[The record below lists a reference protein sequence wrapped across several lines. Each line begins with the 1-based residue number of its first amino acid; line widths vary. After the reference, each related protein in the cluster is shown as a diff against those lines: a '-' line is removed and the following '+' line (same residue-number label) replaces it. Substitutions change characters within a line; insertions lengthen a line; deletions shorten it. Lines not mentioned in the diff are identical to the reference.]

1 VVYHYLREHIST
13 DVYRT
18 IGIDNDWP
26 YNCDIHYNQAVEEI
40 WCGLSNVYSGQSTAE
55 KLLEA
60 WNGLR
65 QEASENVQEYINR
78 VYCAQ
83 EELSLAGAMRSEAEL
98 KAKLR
103 CGLRDQRLQG
113 DMLQHNGL
121 PLHEFVAMMSQKVI
135 DFDRQA
141 GQNLTAYTNPANLPS
156 QLQLNWANGVP
167 QRADSVVTANQQS
180 AQALSTPP
188 LAVVEL
194 DETFLNGV
202 QPGPLPDGSFGC
214 ARGCKD
220 PSCKGVRTCQLQKP
234 NLPSGVCSYCARA
247 HGGSRE
253 TDCPAYRKV
262 CARCSQAGHFAAACR
277 SAPSKTGKRHA
288 RGKGKGK
295 PNPKPGNVTAQ
306 NDAAKPSQDSSVMVT
321 LDGAP
326 TTGCS
331 SAEIYSILASAN
343 LTKKGEREAS
353 DRLRGAKVQATVSV
367 QLLTRDE
374 SGGLRASDKC
384 NLVALWD
391 SGASGN
397 FVRYDIIEQILG
409 RPPKGGVGCSA
420 ATLAD
425 GSRIQSLGICRLSV
439 QSPRCTATVMAFVV
453 KDLTA
458 PLVIGTPGLAALGV
472 RIDFG
477 NDGNVSISTGLNLGR
492 GVLPKSSPPD
502 ELLPPS
508 SPTTMPRPSS
518 ASPSCSPVA
527 LVDDGVT
534 VLASADLPPGLH
546 HRRHTKA
553 GKAPFQCPELNYIEP
568 SDSVP
573 YGVNEPLGRSQPLSG
588 QSLLPA
594 HQCIHVD
601 TLRDGRF
608 AVSFNVSVPDLQRS
622 AGRGWRAAVARAS
635 KASLRLSTEGK
646 RQADEAISKLLESG
660 YVGYMTLRDTSRPP
674 PPHVVNNLYRN
685 NPLVKDSYLVSDTY
699 LSGHLPAFIGAQF
712 VFKDSS
718 STPCRIV
725 YDCRPTNGLLQ
736 TPTMTRW
743 CLHDYLLQ
751 CCTHPTAVF
760 MDIRQ
765 AYNQLAM
772 TPTSSA
778 VCGTVLQRPSTKS
791 NPSPKPM
798 LILWVSVAF
807 GMAPSGGA
815 LELATAHVCLEAEQ
829 LLSMLCPP
837 SISTPAAIPPL
848 PVVYETDTYQYAR
861 PILAAA
867 YKEDLSQKEWR
878 VLRKLSSTLSWRDY
892 VDDWVVL
899 GHHYI
904 QTSRCR
910 DVMLSCGNHHLFT
923 FPPSK
928 THESWDLGEDPV
940 ATVLGYE
947 LTADDC
953 LRPIISVELLPEDG
967 TATKRMASSALAGL
981 YDPLGR
987 YLEMNMNSR
996 LIWRK
1001 VVQSIND
1008 SYPSASPTQSWTL
1021 KPSVAVI
1028 AEINQWIARLR
1039 ALPPVP
1045 RFIPVRPG
1053 PMLEGASD
1061 RLHHCEIIVSCDASN
1076 QAWSVDTRSRLDHL
1090 PISPRLRAR
1099 GGLFPRSQSKSDPSL
1114 TTPRRELHALLQ
1126 ASKEVLSLCRAC
1138 KLDQTMQ
1145 CSVTVMTDSLINLQ
1159 RLQWAGTKSHAEL
1172 EQELKKSRR
1181 RTMTVLDLSK
1191 VLAIRENLLRTS
1203 AAVDSLRVMHIPSA
1217 LNIADPA
1224 SRCMPDPISPGNLR
1238 ILENILDNPNPDL
1251 RPVHVPRPLLEPEDE
1266 EPQDSGGKVDLCIS
1280 TPAPVAGPLPTPLT
1294 DDDHLPILT
1303 AEEISDGSFEAS
1315 IQDSVKQDTLHNA
1328 IFHYLANH
1336 KTTPGISIKRLRA
1349 LSNQYK

>member
-1 VVYHYLREHIST
+1 MPTL
-13 DVYRT
+13 
-18 IGIDNDWP
+18 G
-26 YNCDIHYNQAVEEI
+26 AF
-40 WCGLSNVYSGQSTAE
+40 
-55 KLLEA
+55 
-60 WNGLR
+60 
-65 QEASENVQEYINR
+65 SEVH
-78 VYCAQ
+78 C
-83 EELSLAGAMRSEAEL
+83 
-98 KAKLR
+98 
-103 CGLRDQRLQG
+103 
-113 DMLQHNGL
+113 H
-121 PLHEFVAMMSQKVI
+121 
-135 DFDRQA
+135 
-141 GQNLTAYTNPANLPS
+141 
-156 QLQLNWANGVP
+156 
-167 QRADSVVTANQQS
+167 
-180 AQALSTPP
+180 
-188 LAVVEL
+188 
-194 DETFLNGV
+194 
-202 QPGPLPDGSFGC
+202 
-214 ARGCKD
+214 
-220 PSCKGVRTCQLQKP
+220 
-234 NLPSGVCSYCARA
+234 
-247 HGGSRE
+247 
-253 TDCPAYRKV
+253 
-262 CARCSQAGHFAAACR
+262 
-277 SAPSKTGKRHA
+277 
-288 RGKGKGK
+288 
-295 PNPKPGNVTAQ
+295 
-306 NDAAKPSQDSSVMVT
+306 
-321 LDGAP
+321 
-326 TTGCS
+326 
-331 SAEIYSILASAN
+331 
-343 LTKKGEREAS
+343 
-353 DRLRGAKVQATVSV
+353 
-367 QLLTRDE
+367 
-374 SGGLRASDKC
+374 
-384 NLVALWD
+384 
-391 SGASGN
+391 
-397 FVRYDIIEQILG
+397 
-409 RPPKGGVGCSA
+409 
-420 ATLAD
+420 
-425 GSRIQSLGICRLSV
+425 
-439 QSPRCTATVMAFVV
+439 
-453 KDLTA
+453 
-458 PLVIGTPGLAALGV
+458 GLAALGV

-477 NDGNVSISTGLNLGR
+477 NDGNVSISTGLNLDR
-492 GVLPKSSPPD
+492 GVLPNSSPPD
-502 ELLPPS
+502 ELRPPS
-508 SPTTMPRPSS
+508 SSTTRPRPSS

-534 VLASADLPPGLH
+534 VLASANLSPGLH

-553 GKAPFQCPELNYIEP
+553 GDAPFRCPELNYIEP

-573 YGVNEPLGRSQPLSG
+573 YGENEPLGRSQPDCG
-588 QSLLPA
+588 QPLLPP

-635 KASLRLSTEGK
+635 KASSRLSTEGK
-646 RQADEAISKLLESG
+646 RQADEAISKSLESG

-674 PPHVVNNLYRN
+674 PPHVINNLYRN

-699 LSGHLPAFIGAQF
+699 LCGHLPAFIGAQF
-712 VFKDSS
+712 AFKDSS
-718 STPCRIV
+718 STPCRV
-725 YDCRPTNGLLQ
+725 VFDCRPTNGLLQ
-736 TPTMTRW
+736 SPNSTRW

-798 LILWVSVAF
+798 LTLWVSVAF

-837 SISTPAAIPPL
+837 SVGTPAAIPPS
-848 PVVYETDTYQYAR
+848 PVAYETDTYQYAR

-867 YKEDLSQKEWR
+867 YKEDLSQKGWR

-928 THESWDLGEDPV
+928 THESWNLGQDPV

-1021 KPSVAVI
+1021 KPPVAVV

-1053 PMLEGASD
+1053 PMLESASD

-1076 QAWSVDTRSRLDHL
+1076 QAWSVDTRSRLDHDCE
-1090 PISPRLRAR
+1090 PAVASSP
-1099 GGLFPRSQSKSDPSL
+1099 GHSQSP
-1114 TTPRRELHALLQ
+1114 TLL
-1126 ASKEVLSLCRAC
+1126 
-1138 KLDQTMQ
+1138 
-1145 CSVTVMTDSLINLQ
+1145 
-1159 RLQWAGTKSHAEL
+1159 
-1172 EQELKKSRR
+1172 
-1181 RTMTVLDLSK
+1181 
-1191 VLAIRENLLRTS
+1191 
-1203 AAVDSLRVMHIPSA
+1203 
-1217 LNIADPA
+1217 
-1224 SRCMPDPISPGNLR
+1224 
-1238 ILENILDNPNPDL
+1238 
-1251 RPVHVPRPLLEPEDE
+1251 
-1266 EPQDSGGKVDLCIS
+1266 
-1280 TPAPVAGPLPTPLT
+1280 
-1294 DDDHLPILT
+1294 
-1303 AEEISDGSFEAS
+1303 
-1315 IQDSVKQDTLHNA
+1315 
-1328 IFHYLANH
+1328 
-1336 KTTPGISIKRLRA
+1336 
-1349 LSNQYK
+1349 